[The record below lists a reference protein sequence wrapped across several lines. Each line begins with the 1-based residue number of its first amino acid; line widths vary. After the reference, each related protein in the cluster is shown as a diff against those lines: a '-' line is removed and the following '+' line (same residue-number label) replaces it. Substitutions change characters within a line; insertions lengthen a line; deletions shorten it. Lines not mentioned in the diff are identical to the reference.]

1 MGNFIPGLNQEVL
14 NCLCTIF
21 SDQPAIEKAILYG
34 SRAKGT
40 HRPYSDVDIT
50 LTGQNVNLGVLN
62 KVSHQIDELDLPWMF
77 DISSMSKISN
87 PDLLD
92 HINRAGLEIYPELFT
107 KIIK

>member
-14 NCLCTIF
+14 NYLCTIF
-21 SDQPAIEKAILYG
+21 SDQPAIEKAIIYG

-77 DISSMSKISN
+77 DISLMSKISN

>member
-14 NCLCTIF
+14 NYLCTIF

-77 DISSMSKISN
+77 DISLMSKISN

>member
-14 NCLCTIF
+14 NYLCTIF

-77 DISSMSKISN
+77 DISSMSQISN